1 MRATRKIAGA
11 VLVAPFVV
19 LGSGA
24 AGAGDSFPSP
34 VTSCD
39 DVRAYIGADN
49 SMTMDTFKKL
59 LIASGLNLNGQGEQA
74 LNNQCKATAYT
85 KEVIMS
91 QHVLTKADG
100 SEIRA
105 TTQVIEDNG
114 VCRLINVS
122 LAGC

>member
-1 MRATRKIAGA
+1 MRATRRIAAA

-19 LGSGA
+19 QGSGA

-39 DVRAYIGADN
+39 DVRAYIGTDN

-74 LNNQCKATAYT
+74 
-85 KEVIMS
+85 
-91 QHVLTKADG
+91 
-100 SEIRA
+100 
-105 TTQVIEDNG
+105 
-114 VCRLINVS
+114 
-122 LAGC
+122 